1 LEQQLSK
8 QPEGVKLT
16 LPDGTMILSDGRA
29 IKPGAVEE
37 PSTLSKFG
45 REVKSGREAVR
56 VLEKMHRK
64 LGDLPD
70 IPMKMNPIAAIITYS
85 AVGLN
90 NEDIAT
96 ALGAT
101 VDQVAL
107 IKDSEAYRQ
116 LEQMFDQTVFE
127 DERKNAKHIIARASS
142 RAAQTMV
149 AMVDSER
156 EDIAL
161 TAARDVMKIAG
172 INTEEDTNRRQGAL
186 RIVVTKSG
194 AKESDLTVEINNG

>member
-1 LEQQLSK
+1 
-8 QPEGVKLT
+8 
-16 LPDGTMILSDGRA
+16 MILADGRA
-29 IKPGAVEE
+29 IKANEE
-37 PSTLSKFG
+37 PSNIAKIG

-85 AVGLN
+85 AVGLS

-96 ALGAT
+96 ALGAS
-101 VDQVAL
+101 VDQVAT

-142 RAAQTMV
+142 KAAQTMV

-172 INTEEDTNRRQGAL
+172 ITTEEDTNRRQGAL

>member
-16 LPDGTMILSDGRA
+16 LPDGTMILADGRA